1 MGSSPLQSV
10 LDNDDALLERLS
22 WLLGQS
28 RRMEAELVTVIA
40 EVDARRLYARA
51 ASPSMFAYCT
61 QILHLSEAE
70 AYLRIEVARAS
81 REFPV
86 LLDMLG
92 DGHLHLSGIA
102 KLVPH
107 LTREN
112 VDQLLE
118 RATYKSK
125 RQIEELIAGIAPKP
139 DVPSVIRKLPS
150 SALPL
155 VLQPGPVDVQLRP
168 DGVAAF
174 RSPTVV
180 EPIAPARYKV
190 QFTASGELQAK
201 LERLQA
207 LMPGKDL
214 AAVIEAAVTEK
225 LERIEARRFA
235 RTTAPRKESPV
246 TTPTSRHIP
255 AGVRRTVCARDGNRC
270 RYVDKK
276 GRRCTERHQL
286 EFSHRHPYGMGGD
299 HDPRNI
305 RLMCRTHNAYVA
317 ELDYGTRAMA
327 RYRHTTEARRR

>member
-1 MGSSPLQSV
+1 MGSKPLQSA
-10 LDNDDALLERLS
+10 LDADDALLGRLS

-28 RRMEAELVTVIA
+28 RRVESEIVAVIA
-40 EVDARRLYARA
+40 EVDARRLYARE

-61 QILHLSEAE
+61 QVLHLSEAE

-92 DGHLHLSGIA
+92 DGRLHLSGIV

-112 VDQLLE
+112 VESLLE
-118 RATYKSK
+118 RATHKSK
-125 RQIEELIAGIAPKP
+125 RQIEELIADIAPKP

-150 SALPL
+150 SVLPL
-155 VLQPGPVDVQLRP
+155 GLQPGPVDVQLRP
-168 DGVAAF
+168 DGVEAP
-174 RSPTVV
+174 RSGALV

-190 QFTASGELQAK
+190 QFTASAELQAK

-286 EFSHRHPYGMGGD
+286 EFHHRHPYGMGGD

-317 ELDYGTRAMA
+317 ELDYGKAVMERHRRSRASKL
-327 RYRHTTEARRR
+327 